1 METVRAYKDRQV
13 PILRAIV
20 PPFRWFVRGGSERRS
35 SRCRL
40 STVKALVVLAN
51 QSRTYS
57 FSDNVSLI
65 LGEAAPQPAPHTV
78 SRIVSTQIIDA
89 VLNMAPNNQKT
100 EVVPPQKCGRT
111 CLCPLIQ
118 KSYSLVLFVLAV
130 LAAAHVVSEIVG
142 GFTRVTC
149 STGHAGVSA
158 NSKLTLRVDHSM
170 NPGQCCGEHRYWRS
184 LS

>member
-1 METVRAYKDRQV
+1 MVSRG
-13 PILRAIV
+13 PI
-20 PPFRWFVRGGSERRS
+20 PTYSFSDD
-35 SRCRL
+35 
-40 STVKALVVLAN
+40 

-65 LGEAAPQPAPHTV
+65 LGEAAPQPVPHTV

-89 VLNMAPNNQKT
+89 ALNMAPNNQKT

-149 STGHAGVSA
+149 STGRAGVSD
-158 NSKLTLRVDHSM
+158 NSQLTLRVDHSM
-170 NPGQCCGEHRYWRS
+170 KPVSVAESTAIGAACHS
-184 LS
+184 L